1 METTIYI
8 KATPSEIE
16 SLFNNHINYNADI
29 RFYQFVAPLRCK
41 AVIRHCEE
49 VTLKD
54 GATYSLKGLLVR
66 CETTLDKL
74 KRKLSDLESK
84 LLEVFVLCVDHYGT
98 SWDYVYCETTN
109 ENAAR
114 KLGECK

>member
-8 KATPSEIE
+8 TATPSEIE
-16 SLFNNHINYNADI
+16 SLFNKHINYNADI

-54 GATYSLKGLLVR
+54 GATYSLKGLL
-66 CETTLDKL
+66 
-74 KRKLSDLESK
+74 KR
-84 LLEVFVLCVDHYGT
+84 
-98 SWDYVYCETTN
+98 CETTN
-109 ENAAR
+109 ERVAR
-114 KLGECK
+114 ALGEWR